1 MSRAACRTGLLII
14 FLVPMGAL
22 GQAAPEAALASASVQ
37 MLPIPERT
45 VVMPILDCAKLVQHD
60 FSSVTEAPTRVQ
72 SAALEAATAE
82 RAEFCL
88 VKGYVAPTIQ
98 FELRL
103 PTTRWTGRY
112 LQGGCGGNC
121 GVIMSGLA
129 PRCDIQAA
137 YHGDFA
143 VGFENSG
150 HTGGDGV
157 WALGGQSVRED
168 FAFRAAHVF
177 SIAAKAIMSVYYG
190 QTPDFAYFQGCSD
203 GGREAMMETQR
214 YPGDFNG
221 VIAGSPAFAISE
233 AMERFIWEARWGRDT
248 R

>member
-37 MLPIPERT
+37 RVSIPDRSA
-45 VVMPILDCAKLVQHD
+45 VMPILDRAKLVQHD
-60 FSSVTEAPTRVQ
+60 FSTVAEAPTRVQ
-72 SAALEAATAE
+72 SAAIEAATAE

-121 GVIMSGLA
+121 GVILSGVA
-129 PRCDIQAA
+129 PRCDIQIA
-137 YHGDFA
+137 YA
-143 VGFENSG
+143 
-150 HTGGDGV
+150 
-157 WALGGQSVRED
+157 
-168 FAFRAAHVF
+168 
-177 SIAAKAIMSVYYG
+177 
-190 QTPDFAYFQGCSD
+190 
-203 GGREAMMETQR
+203 
-214 YPGDFNG
+214 
-221 VIAGSPAFAISE
+221 
-233 AMERFIWEARWGRDT
+233 
-248 R
+248 